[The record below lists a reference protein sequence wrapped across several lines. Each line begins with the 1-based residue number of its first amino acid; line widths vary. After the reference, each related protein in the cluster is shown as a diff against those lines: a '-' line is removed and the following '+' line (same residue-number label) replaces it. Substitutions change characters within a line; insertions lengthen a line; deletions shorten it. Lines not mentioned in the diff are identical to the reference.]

1 MLWLIPGL
9 WTGWTPQLGLMVKD
23 SFPVPQNAQQ
33 EQFLWELSGSPGN
46 KRAFQDDAK
55 CQCPRRSWVWEGER
69 KHVRDRTRRTCDLA
83 TLAKPQDPCSAQ
95 LARMAYALPHGESGW
110 CMAQSQLKPRATTA
124 SYWQLPARS
133 FWMSRSAINPPVLAQ
148 SQFLQIF

>member
-9 WTGWTPQLGLMVKD
+9 WTGRTPQLGLVVKD
-23 SFPVPQNAQQ
+23 SFPLPQNAQQ
-33 EQFLWELSGSPGN
+33 EQFLSELFGSPGN

-55 CQCPRRSWVWEGER
+55 HRCPRCSSECARER
-69 KHVRDRTRRTCDLA
+69 EHVRDDRTRRTCDLA
-83 TLAKPQDPCSAQ
+83 TLAKPQDSGLAQ
-95 LARMAYALPHGESGW
+95 LARMAYAGW
-110 CMAQSQLKPRATTA
+110 CMAQSQLKPRATAA

-148 SQFLQIF
+148 SQFLQNF